1 MMKLKEID
9 KKMDKLTK
17 MLDQQNS
24 KFINKLG
31 VYERNLALKVVE
43 LKNAELKKAKLK
55 HDSLQ
60 IGHKSKVHKTSNIVS
75 ENEEDSPDITQIKNK
90 LIPDLFYANMQLQL
104 NNLLSGKKSDKSL
117 NSARQIKSLE
127 DINYFDYD
135 IKKEVSKSNKTLK
148 RVNFEDVNNLRSY
161 NPSNNQSKNLEDN
174 FNQNSFIKTSDID
187 EGNENDITVKILN
200 IDNTIFSKE
209 KKSNIKWNTV
219 KSEKSIKFE

>member
-1 MMKLKEID
+1 MKLKEID